1 MKPFADMT
9 RSSGPRRKLLEH
21 LLQKEGIRATKPIG
35 RVERGENLPLS
46 PAQERIWFL
55 EQLEPGTSAY
65 TMGGAVRLLGLLDVP
80 AVDGKPVQVIADQ
93 CPLAMEV
100 EDLPKPRH
108 SDTEA
113 ELQRSISVAI
123 RRPFDLERGPLIRVK
138 LFRLAEEEHIL
149 LLTMHHV
156 IGDAWSM
163 GVLVSEMTQLYG
175 AFHS

>member
-80 AVDGKPVQVIADQ
+80 ALDEALSSIMA
-93 CPLAMEV
+93 
-100 EDLPKPRH
+100 RH
-108 SDTEA
+108 ESLRKIGRA
-113 ELQRSISVAI
+113 
-123 RRPFDLERGPLIRVK
+123 
-138 LFRLAEEEHIL
+138 
-149 LLTMHHV
+149 HV
-156 IGDAWSM
+156 
-163 GVLVSEMTQLYG
+163 
-175 AFHS
+175 